1 MQNLET
7 LSYVIMQSR
16 DGIEP
21 FPIAAFAMRHDA
33 ESFLRD
39 NEKYS
44 SNYRFHIET
53 N

>member
-1 MQNLET
+1 MQNVDL
-7 LSYVIMQSR
+7 LNYVVIQSR